1 LSLGVPYLF
10 PSIAA
15 VVVGGTVLAGGK
27 GSYWGTMAGALVL
40 TLINSLL
47 TAMQLSEAYQ
57 LMVLGATLVV
67 LISIYGRQRGV
78 RQ

>member
-1 LSLGVPYLF
+1 
-10 PSIAA
+10 
-15 VVVGGTVLAGGK
+15 
-27 GSYWGTMAGALVL
+27 VL